1 MIKTLEKDLWSLV
14 WGKPEVDPGDL
25 FDAICVKAPIYDL
38 DYRTRL
44 LIRDSID
51 ALRDYWGSE
60 KLDAMLRER
69 GLEEDIEDIVGE
81 EFDKVGFPFVREAL
95 MDKTDP
101 KTVDM
106 YFGDLSAHVR
116 RPTRLAVGGSIA
128 LILPGHLSRATTDID
143 VVDEVPEEIRKQHK
157 LLDELKNRYRL
168 VLAHFQRHYLPMGW
182 ENRLHYFKAYG
193 SLSVYL
199 LDVYDVALSKLFS
212 RRDKDYDDLRIL
224 EPQIEKETFAQRM
237 RDTTASMLAS
247 ESLRKVAEHNW
258 FRLYGESL
266 PV

>member
-14 WGKPEVDPGDL
+14 WCKPQIDPNDL
-25 FDAICVKAPIYDL
+25 FEAICVEAPKYEL

-51 ALRDYWGSE
+51 ALRAYWGSE
-60 KLDAMLRER
+60 KLDAMMKQR
-69 GLEEDIEDIVGE
+69 GIDEDIEDIVGE
-81 EFDKVGFPFVREAL
+81 EFDKVGFPSLKERL
-95 MDKTDP
+95 MTKTDP
-101 KTVDM
+101 KDVEA
-106 YFGDLSAHVR
+106 FFEEIGAHVR
-116 RPTRLAVGGSIA
+116 RITKLAVGGSIA
-128 LILPGHLSRATTDID
+128 LIMPGHLSRSTEHID
-143 VVDEVPEEIRKQHK
+143 VVDEVPEEIRTQHK
-157 LLDELKNRYRL
+157 LLSDLQQRFGLN
-168 VLAHFQRHYLPMGW
+168 LAHFQRHYLPMGW
-182 ENRLHYFKAYG
+182 ENRLHYLNAYG

-224 EPQIEKETFAQRM
+224 RPQIEKETFAQRM

-258 FRLYGESL
+258 YRLYGDTL
-266 PV
+266 PT